1 VRARAHDRWMKTHP
15 DFEWTF
21 CGERYRIRFFPLT
34 ARFEVLAPE
43 GNWVKLIERHRP
55 SERVRFVTVGLPNV
69 LREQL
74 LSALELHR
82 IEERAGFAK
91 TCAKRGERDDRRAA

>member
-1 VRARAHDRWMKTHP
+1 MRTQP

-34 ARFEVLAPE
+34 ARFEVRAP
-43 GNWVKLIERHRP
+43 GGDWVKLIERHRP
-55 SERVRFVTVGLPNV
+55 NTRVRFVTVGLPNA

-74 LSALELHR
+74 LSALEFRR
-82 IEERAGFAK
+82 IEERAGLAK
-91 TCAKRGERDDRRAA
+91 TGSRDERDDRRAA